1 MIGIREFNSICKKW
15 VDDIEGLDGHYLVA
29 QDNHAVNSLR
39 DDRSI
44 RLVAVIPSATAS
56 GSDPSSIKDEHSI
69 LLFVIN
75 KGWTDQ
81 TTAEELD
88 QYEKTQQIIL
98 EVRQNILESF
108 EDGCGPFWRL
118 SSDNISIDP
127 EFNIFGG
134 WNGWSMSLL
143 F

>member
-1 MIGIREFNSICKKW
+1 MIGIKEYNSICQGW
-15 VDDIEGLDGHYLVA
+15 VDVIEGLDGHHLVA
-29 QDNHAVNSLR
+29 QDNHAVNSLKDER
-39 DDRSI
+39 GV

-56 GSDPSSIKDEHSI
+56 GSDPSSISDNHSI

-81 TTAEELD
+81 TRTEELD

-98 EVRQNILESF
+98 AIRENILESF
-108 EDGCGPFWRL
+108 EEGCGPFWRL
-118 SSDNISIDP
+118 DSDNISIDP